1 MQMIL
6 VCVGI
11 ASHEY
16 PRGLPARRTCRHR
29 AGLCRSSR
37 LAERLAAVAAGLP
50 GRGRRSHP
58 GHLPARHRAPRGT
71 APGAAAPAAGFPAGD
86 RRRAAGGSPAPPRP
100 GARVSRRA
108 RHAAGRRSDVGR
120 GARDPARDPG
130 PDGPVARP
138 AVRPGQESV
147 PHVPARR
154 APLRLHRPTDGRLGT
169 HRQALHATGLPAMSR
184 SAALKHASG
193 SESVLDEAASW
204 LALAQQRSLD
214 AREVAELDAWRR
226 HSEAHEKAW
235 QAALELQRMFDGVP
249 AEIGAEVLGR
259 HRTDRRAVLKSLVAL
274 AFAAPAG
281 YAAWLH
287 APRVTADYRTAVGE
301 RDDVALPDGS
311 RLSLNTASA
320 VRLEYSAEER
330 RLVLVEGE
338 ILVSTVPD
346 SAGHSRAFVV
356 QTRHGTVRALGT
368 RFTVRD
374 LDDGRTGVT
383 VFEHA
388 VAVRPLGAAQAHRLD
403 AGRRLDFD
411 GQQVFPSTVHD
422 EARPG

>member
-1 MQMIL
+1 
-6 VCVGI
+6 
-11 ASHEY
+11 
-16 PRGLPARRTCRHR
+16 
-29 AGLCRSSR
+29 
-37 LAERLAAVAAGLP
+37 
-50 GRGRRSHP
+50 
-58 GHLPARHRAPRGT
+58 
-71 APGAAAPAAGFPAGD
+71 
-86 RRRAAGGSPAPPRP
+86 
-100 GARVSRRA
+100 
-108 RHAAGRRSDVGR
+108 
-120 GARDPARDPG
+120 
-130 PDGPVARP
+130 
-138 AVRPGQESV
+138 
-147 PHVPARR
+147 
-154 APLRLHRPTDGRLGT
+154 
-169 HRQALHATGLPAMSR
+169 MSR

-346 SAGHSRAFVV
+346 SAGDSRAFVV

-422 EARPG
+422 EARPAWSRGQLVSRNQRLEDFLAELSRYRPGLLRCDPAVAELRLSGVFQLDDTDRVLELLGETLPVRVERRTPFWVTVVAR